1 MRARVCHV
9 GHAGGM
15 SLTLCVLIWAQPGA
29 ADGLAAYEERVLR
42 LAGEHG
48 CEVLQRASA
57 SGPGTG
63 GAGGQPT
70 EIQFLRFP
78 SAQAFNGFMADPRRQ
93 LLAGERDEV
102 VVTTEVIEV
111 DLIERPGS

>member
-1 MRARVCHV
+1 
-9 GHAGGM
+9 M
-15 SLTLCVLIWAQPGA
+15 SLTLCVLIWARPGA
-29 ADGLAAYEERVLR
+29 AEGLAAYEERVLR

-57 SGPGTG
+57 SG
-63 GAGGQPT
+63 AGGQPT

-78 SAQAFNGFMADPRRQ
+78 SAQVFDGFMADPRRL

-102 VVTTEVIEV
+102 VATTEVIEV
-111 DLIERPGS
+111 ELIERPGS